1 MAGYSI
7 MIKEISKQ
15 TNQYITHIFL
25 QAGVGGMAAGS
36 VAGIARYFKR
46 IQKIIVVEPKEV
58 ACV

>member
-25 QAGVGGMAAGS
+25 QAGVGGYSGWCNS
-36 VAGIARYFKR
+36 WCC
-46 IQKIIVVEPKEV
+46 KIF
-58 ACV
+58 